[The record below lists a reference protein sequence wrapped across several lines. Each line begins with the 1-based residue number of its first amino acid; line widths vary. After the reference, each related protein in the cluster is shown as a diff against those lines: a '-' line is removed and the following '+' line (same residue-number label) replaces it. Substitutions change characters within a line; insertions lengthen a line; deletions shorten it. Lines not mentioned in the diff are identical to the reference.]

1 MKSPVYPELVTGRSD
16 GLGEGRWLVQ
26 GGTTMRGQA
35 SCNVRDRIIE
45 VPLEDS
51 PTARVVRAHELM
63 HARVSPYF
71 PTLPVGLRE
80 IDTRALTVADEFRV
94 NYLLG
99 RLGFDVSLL
108 RDGSERAD
116 TKMVAEAGDWNEVV
130 CFLLAVLGTGAEKDY
145 LSGIR
150 AGRKEWTPGLRAIQ
164 KEIYL
169 IMDAVD
175 TKTLSDTSLGEDG
188 LPIGYQASVVPI
200 ARLLTRVLQSRPPR
214 DRDESR
220 AFERS
225 LKPGARRAPS
235 GRFAELH
242 WGPPLPTKKIHSS
255 RTIKRMRPS
264 PTGMVM
270 RYPSRWLVDE
280 QRRTF
285 AQRAP
290 RAGGIV
296 VVDQSGSMDIE
307 PSTLHRLLHAAP
319 GMLVIGYSHKPGD
332 VGNTPNVWILAQGG
346 RVAIDPPAGNIGN
359 GVDGPVLRY
368 ALMVRRGREP
378 VIWVCD
384 GQVTDSNDHPD
395 TELTKE
401 VAELVRRSG
410 IVMVRDLGHVKYVLS
425 RNQRMAPPY
434 GEFGRVGAYLL
445 K

>member
-1 MKSPVYPELVTGRSD
+1 
-16 GLGEGRWLVQ
+16 
-26 GGTTMRGQA
+26 
-35 SCNVRDRIIE
+35 
-45 VPLEDS
+45 
-51 PTARVVRAHELM
+51 
-63 HARVSPYF
+63 
-71 PTLPVGLRE
+71 
-80 IDTRALTVADEFRV
+80 
-94 NYLLG
+94 
-99 RLGFDVSLL
+99 
-108 RDGSERAD
+108 
-116 TKMVAEAGDWNEVV
+116 
-130 CFLLAVLGTGAEKDY
+130 
-145 LSGIR
+145 
-150 AGRKEWTPGLRAIQ
+150 
-164 KEIYL
+164 
-169 IMDAVD
+169 
-175 TKTLSDTSLGEDG
+175 
-188 LPIGYQASVVPI
+188 
-200 ARLLTRVLQSRPPR
+200 
-214 DRDESR
+214 
-220 AFERS
+220 
-225 LKPGARRAPS
+225 
-235 GRFAELH
+235 
-242 WGPPLPTKKIHSS
+242 
-255 RTIKRMRPS
+255 
-264 PTGMVM
+264 M

-332 VGNTPNVWILAQGG
+332 VRNTPNVWILAQGG

-395 TELTKE
+395 TQLTKE

-410 IVMVRDLGHVKYVLS
+410 IVMVRDLDQVKYVLS

>member
-1 MKSPVYPELVTGRSD
+1 
-16 GLGEGRWLVQ
+16 
-26 GGTTMRGQA
+26 
-35 SCNVRDRIIE
+35 
-45 VPLEDS
+45 
-51 PTARVVRAHELM
+51 M